1 MRAYL
6 WLNLHGCPI
15 TGIQFEQLQI
25 GYLYTYAFRAL
36 NTILT
41 FPTQEGIQRLF
52 IPESCNSYDELLIK
66 PSVVRPSFATCQ
78 ITCQLQSQKNLRSS
92 QNKVCLFIKTAAE

>member
-6 WLNLHGCPI
+6 SLNLHGCPI
-15 TGIQFEQLQI
+15 TGIQFEQLQ
-25 GYLYTYAFRAL
+25 AFRAL

-41 FPTQEGIQRLF
+41 FSTQKGIQGRF
-52 IPESCNSYDELLIK
+52 IPEFCNSYDELLIK
-66 PSVVRPSFATCQ
+66 PSVVRPSCATCQ
-78 ITCQLQSQKNLRSS
+78 ITCLLQSQKSS